1 MFFNRWVFHLSG
13 ASLTAQLV
21 KNIPAKNPQE
31 TPFDFWARK
40 VCWRRNRAPTL
51 VILGFPWGSAGKE
64 STCNAENQ
72 SLIPGLGSK
81 ELLPTPV
88 FCPEEFHGLYWTW
101 DSPGQNTGVGSLSLL
116 QEIFPTQRLNPGF
129 PHCRWIL
136 YQLSYK
142 GSLIILEWVAYPFS
156 RGSSPSRNWTG
167 VSCIAGRF
175 FTNWAIKEAQNI

>member
-64 STCNAENQ
+64 STCHAGDLG
-72 SLIPGLGSK
+72 SIPGLRREK
-81 ELLPTPV
+81 LPTPV
-88 FCPEEFHGLYWTW
+88 F
-101 DSPGQNTGVGSLSLL
+101 
-116 QEIFPTQRLNPGF
+116 
-129 PHCRWIL
+129 
-136 YQLSYK
+136 
-142 GSLIILEWVAYPFS
+142 
-156 RGSSPSRNWTG
+156 
-167 VSCIAGRF
+167 
-175 FTNWAIKEAQNI
+175 

>member
-72 SLIPGLGSK
+72 GLIPGLGSK

-88 FCPEEFHGLYWTW
+88 FCPEEFHGLQ
-101 DSPGQNTGVGSLSLL
+101 STGSQSRTLLSDFHFHLSDHSVH
-116 QEIFPTQRLNPGF
+116 TLNIA
-129 PHCRWIL
+129 IL
-136 YQLSYK
+136 IVHSTHFMALSDD
-142 GSLIILEWVAYPFS
+142 I
-156 RGSSPSRNWTG
+156 
-167 VSCIAGRF
+167 
-175 FTNWAIKEAQNI
+175 

>member
-88 FCPEEFHGLYWTW
+88 FCPEEFHGLQ
-101 DSPGQNTGVGSLSLL
+101 STGSQSRTLLSDFHFHLSDHSVH
-116 QEIFPTQRLNPGF
+116 TLNIA
-129 PHCRWIL
+129 IL
-136 YQLSYK
+136 FVHSTHFMALSDD
-142 GSLIILEWVAYPFS
+142 I
-156 RGSSPSRNWTG
+156 
-167 VSCIAGRF
+167 
-175 FTNWAIKEAQNI
+175 